1 MAIMAQATSHAPATT
16 RPPKVCTLVPFIII
30 IITLDAFHNVV
41 NTFTNN
47 YTIEMQHGEG
57 YWIIIIVLNMKIA
70 K

>member
-1 MAIMAQATSHAPATT
+1 MPYVMLSPAHF
-16 RPPKVCTLVPFIII
+16 VYMY
-30 IITLDAFHNVV
+30 V

-57 YWIIIIVLNMKIA
+57 YWIIIIVLTMKIA